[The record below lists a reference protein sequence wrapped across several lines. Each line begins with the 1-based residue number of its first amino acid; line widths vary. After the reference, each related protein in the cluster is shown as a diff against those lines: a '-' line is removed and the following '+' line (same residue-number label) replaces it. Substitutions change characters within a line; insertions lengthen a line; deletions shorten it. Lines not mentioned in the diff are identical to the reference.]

1 MAPNGN
7 QVESLPFIH
16 SAALVTRPG
25 EDPALQ
31 WIVETGLLSELSA
44 FHDHSLGGAGTLTEH
59 PPTRGASRGF
69 VQLRVATRDLP
80 AELVAQLPRRLRV
93 AIA

>member
-1 MAPNGN
+1 MAPNR
-7 QVESLPFIH
+7 QQLEAPAFVQ

-44 FHDHSLGGAGTLTEH
+44 FHDHSLRGAGTLTEH
-59 PPTRGASRGF
+59 PPTKGASRGF
-69 VQLRVATRDLP
+69 LQLRVATRDLP
-80 AELVAQLPRRLRV
+80 AELVDQLPRRLRV
-93 AIA
+93 AIS